1 MSVQY
6 RRINVNE
13 VWILLKMHFQNML
26 FDSTFSLLFVCWST
40 RSWHC
45 MMLCKPGISTELV
58 YSCPIPQECMQFHN
72 LKTLHSNML
81 VPINCEVMYIKSE
94 THTLL
99 NSFLSVLLPFQ
110 ITYYCTSIYF
120 SLLLERK
127 SAECHC
133 GGVTSAAAGRCLPL
147 VDFLSWWVTVLVLW
161 VPLEFLW

>member
-1 MSVQY
+1 
-6 RRINVNE
+6 
-13 VWILLKMHFQNML
+13 
-26 FDSTFSLLFVCWST
+26 
-40 RSWHC
+40 
-45 MMLCKPGISTELV
+45 
-58 YSCPIPQECMQFHN
+58 MQFHN

-147 VDFLSWWVTVLVLW
+147 VDFLS
-161 VPLEFLW
+161 